1 VPPSPC
7 RLLGSPGALPSI
19 ASIPVILR
27 HVTVDCADPYELGR
41 FWSSATGWPLSDDD
55 NPGDPEAL
63 VQPPSPDVPGLLFIR
78 VPDGKTVKNRLHID
92 WVPTDRTRDAEVDRL
107 LALGATLYEDH
118 RRPDGTGWVT
128 LQDPEGNEF
137 CIERSAAERAA

>member
-1 VPPSPC
+1 M
-7 RLLGSPGALPSI
+7 
-19 ASIPVILR
+19 ILR
-27 HVTVDCADPYELGR
+27 HVTVDCADPYELGT
-41 FWSSATGWPLSDDD
+41 FWSSVTGWPLADDD

-63 VQPPSPDVPGLLFIR
+63 LQAPSPGVPGLLFIR
-78 VPDGKTVKNRLHID
+78 VAESKAVKNRLHID
-92 WVPTDRTRDAEVDRL
+92 WVPTERTRDAEVDRV

>member
-1 VPPSPC
+1 M
-7 RLLGSPGALPSI
+7 
-19 ASIPVILR
+19 ILR
-27 HVTVDCADPYELGR
+27 HVTVDCADPYELGT
-41 FWSSATGWPLSDDD
+41 FWSSVTGWPLADDD

-63 VQPPSPDVPGLLFIR
+63 LQSPSPGVPGLLFIR
-78 VPDGKTVKNRLHID
+78 VPEAKTVKNRLHID
-92 WVPTDRTRDAEVDRL
+92 WVPTERTRDAEVDRV

-137 CIERSAAERAA
+137 CIERSAAERAT